1 MSKKKIVIIS
11 TIVLV
16 IIIGIVLWLSTAN
29 IEASGYS
36 YSDEYIS
43 LGYVP
48 DGFELVQNDSS
59 DYSVTLVFS
68 GNGYF
73 MLSSDSVDAQYSFDT
88 ENCTFEYLLVNDY
101 DAVYIENPR
110 GNILFW
116 NDSKRS
122 YTMTSDLTKN
132 IMLKIAENVN
142 R

>member
-1 MSKKKIVIIS
+1 MMVITSIVVLII
-11 TIVLV
+11 V
-16 IIIGIVLWLSTAN
+16 IGIVLWSSTAKN
-29 IEASGYS
+29 EASGYS

-48 DGFELVQNDSS
+48 EGFELVQNDSS
-59 DYSVTLVFS
+59 DYSVTLFFS
-68 GNGYF
+68 GKGYF

-116 NDSKRS
+116 NDSKRL

-132 IMLKIAENVN
+132 TMLKIAENVKS
-142 R
+142 